1 MPNGNKLSAELLEH
15 YATTQVRDSLAGPHT
30 VREMSDSH
38 LNRVVANPHLGVGV
52 YCGLPNDVWQE
63 VFEYEQSRRRSL
75 YRAQHLAQKEAN
87 KLYRLASKLLD
98 CLNSNCPGAWTVH
111 KDTLSSC
118 AVSNGVYTLSLSL
131 LSGKRAGAVQVLVS
145 TLVNGKETVTRKS
158 VYSYFEHDE
167 LVSKLADKIYRLV
180 VIKDG
185 LHKTN
190 AAPVVAVPAVP
201 TESSV
206 SIPSKAFR
214 ARTVEKVEKAPG
226 AGTVQLTLTEEQAAR
241 VLELLCPGMPY

>member
-1 MPNGNKLSAELLEH
+1 MPNNNKLSEQLLEH

-75 YRAQHLAQKEAN
+75 YRAQHLAQKECN

-98 CLNSNCPGAWTVH
+98 CLNSTCPGAWTVH
-111 KDTLSSC
+111 NDTLDCC
-118 AVSNGVYTLSLSL
+118 AVSNGTYTLSLSF

-158 VYSYFEHDE
+158 VYSYFEHEE

-180 VIKDG
+180 VLKDG

-190 AAPVVAVPAVP
+190 AALVVAPVP

-214 ARTVEKVEKAPG
+214 ARAVEKADKTSSE
-226 AGTVQLTLTEEQAAR
+226 GTVQSTLTEEQAAR
-241 VLELLCPGMPY
+241 VLELLCPGMPF

>member
-1 MPNGNKLSAELLEH
+1 MPNEYKLSEELLEH
-15 YATTQVRDSLAGPHT
+15 YAVTQTRDSLAGPHT

-38 LNRVVANPHLGVGV
+38 LHRCIANPYLGVGV

-63 VFEYEQSRRRSL
+63 VFKYEQSRRRKLS
-75 YRAQHLAQKEAN
+75 RAQHLAQKECN

-98 CLNSNCPGAWTVH
+98 CLNSDCPGAWTVH
-111 KDTLSSC
+111 NNSLSCC
-118 AVSNGVYTLSLSL
+118 AVSNGTYTLSLSF

-158 VYSYFEHDE
+158 VYSYFEHEE

-180 VIKDG
+180 VLKDG

-190 AAPVVAVPAVP
+190 AAPTLVAP
-201 TESSV
+201 TES

-214 ARTVEKVEKAPG
+214 ERTSSES
-226 AGTVQLTLTEEQAAR
+226 TVQLTLTEEQAAR
-241 VLELLCPGMPY
+241 VLELLPF